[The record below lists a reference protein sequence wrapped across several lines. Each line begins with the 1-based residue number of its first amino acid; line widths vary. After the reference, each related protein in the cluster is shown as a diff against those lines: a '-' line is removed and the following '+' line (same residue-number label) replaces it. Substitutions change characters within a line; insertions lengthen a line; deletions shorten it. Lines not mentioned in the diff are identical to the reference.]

1 MSDNIVLG
9 IDPGVGSIGLFRRD
23 ISKSNIEEQLLGGT
37 VLTFPA
43 GVTSQNDAISFAS
56 ERGNKRRQRNHNLS
70 RKQCK
75 WATLELLIKNGM
87 GNEVVRLNG
96 SDKE

>member
-9 IDPGVGSIGLFRRD
+9 IDPGVGSIGFFRRD
-23 ISKSNIEEQLLGGT
+23 ISKKSIEEQLLGGT

-43 GVTSQNDAISFAS
+43 GVKSKDTTISNAT

-70 RKQCK
+70 RFS
-75 WATLELLIKNGM
+75 TDNGHISFFIS
-87 GNEVVRLNG
+87 NSSVAHLHCFL
-96 SDKE
+96 DKL